1 MKAKILS
8 ILAIFM
14 VALTAQAATV
24 TVTWAEV
31 KEELQ
36 AAQKKESTLKEQLE
50 KLNIS
55 LPNVVNKPVPAGL
68 DAEQTKEFVEKVGV
82 TPLDKFVA

>member
-1 MKAKILS
+1 MLKTRILS
-8 ILAIFM
+8 I
-14 VALTAQAATV
+14 
-24 TVTWAEV
+24 V

-36 AAQKKESTLKEQLE
+36 AAEKNASTLKQQVKELE
-50 KLNIS
+50 LEM
-55 LPNVVNKPVPAGL
+55 PNVVNKPIPVGL

>member
-1 MKAKILS
+1 MMKTRILS
-8 ILAIFM
+8 I
-14 VALTAQAATV
+14 
-24 TVTWAEV
+24 V

-36 AAQKKESTLKEQLE
+36 AAEKKASTLKQQVKELE
-50 KLNIS
+50 LEM
-55 LPNVVNKPVPAGL
+55 PNVVNKPIPVGL

>member
-1 MKAKILS
+1 MLKTRILS
-8 ILAIFM
+8 I
-14 VALTAQAATV
+14 
-24 TVTWAEV
+24 V

-36 AAQKKESTLKEQLE
+36 AAEKKASTLQKQVEELE
-50 KLNIS
+50 LEM
-55 LPNVVNKPVPAGL
+55 PNVVNKPIPVGL

>member
-1 MKAKILS
+1 MLRILS
-8 ILAIFM
+8 I
-14 VALTAQAATV
+14 
-24 TVTWAEV
+24 V

-36 AAQKKESTLKEQLE
+36 AAEKKASTLKQQVMELE
-50 KLNIS
+50 LEM
-55 LPNVVNKPVPAGL
+55 PNVVNKPIPVGL